1 VTQFVSVLEKNERDC
16 WFQQY
21 GATAN
26 TAKATE
32 AFLQNFFGYRAVGRR
47 LWPPRSPDLTPP
59 YFFFFVG
66 EFLIKESTAITQEAQ
81 RPFNVALHGLF
92 PAPSTNS

>member
-1 VTQFVSVLEKNERDC
+1 MECGVQKTHMHCMKIVCICQRLVFGAHFPENKFWERCPAENCATLVTQFVSVLEKNERDC

-32 AFLQNFFGYRAVGRR
+32 AFLQNIFGYRAVGRR
-47 LWPPRSPDLTPP
+47 FWP
-59 YFFFFVG
+59 
-66 EFLIKESTAITQEAQ
+66 
-81 RPFNVALHGLF
+81 
-92 PAPSTNS
+92 